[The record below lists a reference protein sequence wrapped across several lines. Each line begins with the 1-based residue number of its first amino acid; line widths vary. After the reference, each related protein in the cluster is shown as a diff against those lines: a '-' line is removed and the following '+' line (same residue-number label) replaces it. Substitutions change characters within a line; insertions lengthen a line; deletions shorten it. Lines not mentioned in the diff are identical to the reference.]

1 MGVLK
6 ARVKKC
12 NFVTITGAIVSFRLN
27 GDGAGWFEIMEE
39 AEETRPTAE
48 WKGVLNSEQG
58 TPSIAA
64 EEALRSLGTYVLSGP
79 AIAENHAIRFRL
91 SYEENELLEGA
102 YPHLETSK
110 KRRLLRRG
118 YASSSTNTLIPSS
131 HYFASTHAEREG
143 GGGEA
148 PRPLIMVASLV
159 KLLSFQKDMK
169 FLVSCHFLLRIM
181 RGGIGIITPIA
192 FFDCMVILPYW
203 DDSLHHFTF
212 CLRSGEPVRAVFKLL
227 KYFIIRHLSFT
238 SWTSAS

>member
-1 MGVLK
+1 VGVLK

-27 GDGAGWFEIMEE
+27 GDGAGWFDIMEE

-91 SYEENELLEGA
+91 SYEENEHLEGA

-143 GGGEA
+143 GG
-148 PRPLIMVASLV
+148 RPH
-159 KLLSFQKDMK
+159 D
-169 FLVSCHFLLRIM
+169 
-181 RGGIGIITPIA
+181 P
-192 FFDCMVILPYW
+192 
-203 DDSLHHFTF
+203 
-212 CLRSGEPVRAVFKLL
+212 
-227 KYFIIRHLSFT
+227 
-238 SWTSAS
+238 